1 MTHTARP
8 GNSFPLESTVYPS
21 GVNFSVYS
29 RSATGMQLALFNRAD
44 DAAHDRTIELNR
56 EKSRS
61 GDHWHVFVPEC
72 RAEQIYGYRVDGPFD
87 PQGGHRYDPSKVL
100 LILTANAA
108 RLATTP
114 AYRQASR
121 VTTFRGV

>member
-1 MTHTARP
+1 
-8 GNSFPLESTVYPS
+8 
-21 GVNFSVYS
+21 
-29 RSATGMQLALFNRAD
+29 MQLALFKRAD
-44 DAAHDRTIELNR
+44 DTAPDRIIELNR

-61 GDHWHVFVPEC
+61 GDHWHVFVPGY
-72 RAEQIYGYRVDGPFD
+72 RAGQIYGYRVDGPLD

-108 RLATTP
+108 RLPTTP

-121 VTTFRGV
+121 VTTLRRE